1 MSSSDEELWGTP
13 SPPPAAEEA
22 EETMLP
28 WLKRERTTTAGSQNP
43 QEKKKSRMV
52 EGPPLN
58 PSPPGGSP
66 VAIPTSAVAIA
77 SPAVAVAVASPAIA
91 AIPPPAFAIPA
102 GEDLC
107 SEFCALEVDERR
119 EWKNWNCRCGRVHRA
134 GFCVVDASGSS
145 QGTTSSAV
153 RASARLPRAV
163 IRRVAFWLERMV
175 EDEAVKNEDGATE
188 WEVTQRQWRTRK
200 LLGSVNKQFYRY
212 VCFLRDPTHD

>member
-22 EETMLP
+22 EEKMLP

-66 VAIPTSAVAIA
+66 VAIPSLAVAIPTSAVAIA
-77 SPAVAVAVASPAIA
+77 SPAVPVAIA
-91 AIPPPAFAIPA
+91 SLAFAIPSI
-102 GEDLC
+102 EDLS
-107 SEFCALEVDERR
+107 SEFCTLEIDERK
-119 EWKNWNCRCGRVHRA
+119 EWRNWKCRCGRVHRA